1 MEIKKLL
8 ALNSREQWHDWLEAH
23 HALEKE
29 VWLVHFKKHTGKTG
43 FTYED
48 AVQEALCFGWIDGIL
63 KRIDDQKYALRYSPR
78 KSKSIWSESNRIRV
92 EQLIKEG
99 KMTEAGMIKIR
110 DAKANGEWDKSIER
124 EKNLS
129 FPEDLA
135 RALSGNKEALK
146 NFEIYSPSLKKRL
159 IWWITEAKRE
169 ETRRKR
175 IEKVV
180 DLAEADEKP
189 GM

>member
-1 MEIKKLL
+1 MEIKNLL
-8 ALNSREQWHDWLEAH
+8 TLKSREQWHEWLEIH
-23 HALEKE
+23 HALETE
-29 VWLVHFKKHTGKTG
+29 VWLVHFKKHTGKAG

-63 KRIDDQKYALRYSPR
+63 KRIDDQRYALRYSPR
-78 KSKSIWSESNRIRV
+78 KSRSIWSESNRNRV

-99 KMTEAGMIKIR
+99 KMAEAGVIKIR

-124 EKNLS
+124 EKDS
-129 FPEDLA
+129 GIPEDLS
-135 RALSGNKEALK
+135 RALAGNKEALK
-146 NFEIYSPSLKKRL
+146 NFEIFSQSLKKRF
-159 IWWITEAKRE
+159 IWWVTEAKRE
-169 ETRRKR
+169 ETRRRR

-180 DLAEADEKP
+180 DLAQQNEKP